1 MNAGTAEKET
11 THPRNN
17 PSDLNL
23 NHRTAQKIRSIDMLH
38 EQTHEKLIAMKI
50 FGMANALKDR
60 LERRDHQDLSKTEF
74 LGLLVD
80 DEWLYR
86 ENRKLTARMRVA
98 KFKLRT
104 ATVEA
109 IDYATP
115 RGLRKDQILE
125 LTQNRW
131 LRAHE
136 SLLIT
141 GPSGSGKSF
150 IAQALGQHA
159 CRTGFTVQYL
169 RMPALFALFVEARA
183 QGTYDRL
190 LKRLAKTAL
199 LILDDL
205 GLGSLTEQQKQDLLE
220 AIEERHG
227 VGATIVTSQLS
238 VADWHEYLGAGRI
251 AEAILDRIIHNA
263 HRIEVASKDS
273 MRKDSTRKKQP
284 DLPHAG
290 QSDI

>member
-1 MNAGTAEKET
+1 
-11 THPRNN
+11 
-17 PSDLNL
+17 
-23 NHRTAQKIRSIDMLH
+23 MLY
-38 EQTHEKLIAMKI
+38 EQTHQKLIAMKL
-50 FGMANALKDR
+50 FGLAAALKDR

-74 LGLLVD
+74 LGLLID

-86 ENRKLTARMRVA
+86 ENRKLTARLKVA
-98 KFKLRT
+98 KFKLRA
-104 ATVEA
+104 ATIES

-136 SLLIT
+136 SLLIN

-150 IAQALGQHA
+150 LAQAFGQHA
-159 CRTGFTVQYL
+159 CRSGFPVQYL
-169 RMPALFALFVEARA
+169 RMPALLTLFVQARA

-190 LKRLAKTAL
+190 LKRFGKIAL
-199 LILDDL
+199 LIVDDF
-205 GLGSLTEQQKQDLLE
+205 GLASLTEQQKQDLLE
-220 AIEERHG
+220 TIEERYG
-227 VGATIVTSQLS
+227 TGATIMTSQLP
-238 VADWHEYLGAGRI
+238 VTDWHEYLGGGRI
-251 AEAILDRIIHNA
+251 ADAILDRIVHNS
-263 HRIEVASKDS
+263 HRIDLASKDS
-273 MRKDSTRKKQP
+273 MRINRP